1 MVRYFN
7 IKRCIAVP
15 SLFVIIA
22 VGNLIGCTP
31 TQQKY
36 AINSTMLTANSIEI
50 YSNYSNI
57 SGLINRN
64 LNIFDEIDKQQLKE
78 VEIVTN
84 KVYNDISKIV
94 NNLQPTD
101 TINILELLSSY
112 DELYIYYTIAHDII
126 SKNLT
131 KFNVADQTAL
141 IKFNNN
147 VQSFNKIMIDVKN
160 SNININGN
168 STDVNMVVT
177 NLLLIAKTLSTIVAV
192 I

>member
-1 MVRYFN
+1 
-7 IKRCIAVP
+7 
-15 SLFVIIA
+15 
-22 VGNLIGCTP
+22 
-31 TQQKY
+31 
-36 AINSTMLTANSIEI
+36 MLTANSIEI

-78 VEIVTN
+78 VEFVTN

-94 NNLQPTD
+94 NNLQPSD
-101 TINILELLSSY
+101 TINILELVSSY

-168 STDVNMVVT
+168 SIDVNMVVT

>member
-15 SLFVIIA
+15 SLFVIIT

-36 AINSTMLTANSIEI
+36 TINSTMLTANSIEI

-78 VEIVTN
+78 VEFVTN

-94 NNLQPTD
+94 NNLQPSD
-101 TINILELLSSY
+101 TINILELVSSY

-168 STDVNMVVT
+168 SIDVNMVVT

>member
-15 SLFVIIA
+15 SLFVIIT

-36 AINSTMLTANSIEI
+36 TINSTMLTANSIEI

-94 NNLQPTD
+94 NNLQPSD
-101 TINILELLSSY
+101 TINILELVSSY

-168 STDVNMVVT
+168 SIDVNMVVT